1 MSMADPSTSFHA
13 SFHVLLEVEHVVAE
27 HVEVGRVVAG
37 RVEARR
43 VEAEHDEVAVAHFEV
58 DNSEHRSL
66 FVLTNIVQYASFSS
80 SVGVFDYESVHSSTD
95 VLANYGFDSILSNL
109 DRYWNRIVEHD

>member
-1 MSMADPSTSFHA
+1 MSMGEPST

-27 HVEVGRVVAG
+27 HVEVGRVEPGRVEPGRVVAG

-66 FVLTNIVQYASFSS
+66 FVLTNIV
-80 SVGVFDYESVHSSTD
+80 
-95 VLANYGFDSILSNL
+95 
-109 DRYWNRIVEHD
+109 